1 MYYIFCIQLLIDF
14 DNKVIEKIHP
24 DFYGRYVDDMLFVI
38 GESKADNALEFLNK
52 YFVEP
57 RILEHDHET
66 FKIQANDVYL
76 SIQSNKIIVESFEH
90 TKSKAALM

>member
-1 MYYIFCIQLLIDF
+1 MLPVGLVSSGVIGNLFLIDF

-38 GESKADNALEFLNK
+38 GESKADDASEFLNK

-57 RILEHDHET
+57 KILVQDNDIY
-66 FKIQANDVYL
+66 KIQMDDVNL
-76 SIQSNKIIVESFEH
+76 SIQAK
-90 TKSKAALM
+90 KL

>member
-1 MYYIFCIQLLIDF
+1 MKMEKKSMKKISTKQL
-14 DNKVIEKIHP
+14 KKILSEH
-24 DFYGRYVDDMLFVI
+24 MLWRKGI

-76 SIQSNKIIVESFEH
+76 SIQSNKIINIFAMKIS
-90 TKSKAALM
+90 L

>member
-1 MYYIFCIQLLIDF
+1 MKHTQKKCEEYLPSDIAPLEGSKTMLPVGLVSSGVIGNLFLIDF

-52 YFVEP
+52 YFC
-57 RILEHDHET
+57 
-66 FKIQANDVYL
+66 
-76 SIQSNKIIVESFEH
+76 
-90 TKSKAALM
+90 